1 MLPSSGYTCRAHNS
15 GCGCHIVPFAWER
28 RSRLKGIGHGAAPT
42 PTVGSSRGGLLG
54 LACAVVPWLTWVP
67 ALAERL
73 GENSWARASVLLVKK
88 IGQWELSLE
97 VNRSTRALPKI
108 SQILWIVSRWSVHS
122 SEETL
127 FLDHMSAPWFILP
140 STCVAFSERRLFW
153 AHTRRSF
160 TSVQS
165 RFETRPPWWFIYD
178 TTDLLSERIST
189 WCTRMSGRKN
199 WQAWHTAS
207 ISRQLMCG
215 LDFSSD
221 HRPKVNLPSHSTPQ
235 PLLEVFVVTTF
246 LLCAVSRIT
255 PHFSQKGS
263 LQRARADTQA
273 RVTVT
278 PWRPWRQATDGT
290 LCFSQNWMGDV
301 KQTQLKHRWSHCHK
315 VQHSLESFERT
326 GGTFREGGRV
336 ALNCHGSLR
345 WDSCCYLHW
354 VDNCTQVWN
363 SFAGWQYALG
373 KVDPEHQA
381 V

>member
-15 GCGCHIVPFAWER
+15 GRGCHIVPFAWER
-28 RSRLKGIGHGAAPT
+28 RSRLKGIGHGDAPT

-140 STCVAFSERRLFW
+140 STCVAFSVRRLFW

-165 RFETRPPWWFIYD
+165 RFETRPPWWFMYD
-178 TTDLLSERIST
+178 TTDQLSERIST
-189 WCTRMSGRKN
+189 LVPECPAERIDRPDTLLAFLGSWCADSADGNGCADWLHKGRTLMVGRK
-199 WQAWHTAS
+199 
-207 ISRQLMCG
+207 
-215 LDFSSD
+215 
-221 HRPKVNLPSHSTPQ
+221 
-235 PLLEVFVVTTF
+235 
-246 LLCAVSRIT
+246 
-255 PHFSQKGS
+255 
-263 LQRARADTQA
+263 
-273 RVTVT
+273 
-278 PWRPWRQATDGT
+278 
-290 LCFSQNWMGDV
+290 
-301 KQTQLKHRWSHCHK
+301 
-315 VQHSLESFERT
+315 
-326 GGTFREGGRV
+326 
-336 ALNCHGSLR
+336 
-345 WDSCCYLHW
+345 
-354 VDNCTQVWN
+354 
-363 SFAGWQYALG
+363 
-373 KVDPEHQA
+373 
-381 V
+381 